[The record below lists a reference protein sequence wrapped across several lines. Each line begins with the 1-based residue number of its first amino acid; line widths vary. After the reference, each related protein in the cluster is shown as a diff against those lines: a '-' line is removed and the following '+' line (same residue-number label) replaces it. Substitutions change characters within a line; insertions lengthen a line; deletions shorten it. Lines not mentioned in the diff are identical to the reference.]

1 MIATFVPVGT
11 EAGAP
16 PGLMSRLRQAG
27 EAAGPPGE
35 KRRGFDWRVG
45 GLADRRYKYNVG
57 LNWRGTGLGAHGHEY
72 FMRFMSRVA
81 ASRRGRRPSR
91 DNYCAFDGGTIVAGS
106 CESHNYR
113 ENDWRVGGLAD
124 RRYKYNVSLN
134 WRGTGLGAHG
144 HEYFMR
150 FMSRVA
156 ASRRDG
162 PPSRIPMNPFSPRTT
177 HALCNMR

>member
-1 MIATFVPVGT
+1 MTIIMIATFVPVGT

-45 GLADRRYKYNVG
+45 GLADRRYKCNVNF
-57 LNWRGTGLGAHGHEY
+57 NWRGTGLGAHGHEY
-72 FMRFMSRVA
+72 FMRFMSRGA
-81 ASRRGRRPSR
+81 TSRRGRRPSR

-106 CESHNYR
+106 YESHNYR

-124 RRYKYNVSLN
+124 RRYL
-134 WRGTGLGAHG
+134 
-144 HEYFMR
+144 
-150 FMSRVA
+150 
-156 ASRRDG
+156 RD
-162 PPSRIPMNPFSPRTT
+162 PSRSVQPMRIAICDDRLGHKTRAGKTIGKHGP
-177 HALCNMR
+177 